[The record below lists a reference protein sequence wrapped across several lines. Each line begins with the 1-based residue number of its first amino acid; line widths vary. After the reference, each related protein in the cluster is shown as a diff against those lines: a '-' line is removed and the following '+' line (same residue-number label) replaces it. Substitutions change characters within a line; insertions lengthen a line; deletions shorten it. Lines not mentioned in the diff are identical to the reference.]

1 MSDWCIANI
10 NPDNI
15 IKKEATEKSMD
26 IIKYNLP
33 EGSPLL
39 LYTNC
44 IMYKGNN
51 IEEGIE
57 DNSETL
63 LYLSRFDRELT
74 GKLKRKISFAKNEY
88 ENVIKTIKIYEYR
101 LKPKEENDDKQSDYY
116 CT

>member
-1 MSDWCIANI
+1 
-10 NPDNI
+10 
-15 IKKEATEKSMD
+15 
-26 IIKYNLP
+26 
-33 EGSPLL
+33 
-39 LYTNC
+39 
-44 IMYKGNN
+44 MYKGNN

-101 LKPKEENDDKQSDYY
+101 LKPKEENDDK
-116 CT
+116 